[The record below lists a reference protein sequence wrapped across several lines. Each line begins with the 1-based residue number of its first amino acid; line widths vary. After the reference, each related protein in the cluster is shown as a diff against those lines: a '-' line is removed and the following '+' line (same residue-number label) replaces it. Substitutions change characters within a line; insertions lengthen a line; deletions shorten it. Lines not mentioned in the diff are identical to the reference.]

1 MGQYENSRVIT
12 SKHVCSVRVVCVCVW
27 SVSQGG
33 LILMSVCGLY
43 VRWSDINVCVCVWSV
58 SQGGLILM
66 SVSVSVCGLYH
77 RVV

>member
-1 MGQYENSRVIT
+1 M
-12 SKHVCSVRVVCVCVW
+12 SVYVW

-33 LILMSVCGLY
+33 LILMSVY
-43 VRWSDINVCVCVWSV
+43 VWSV

-66 SVSVSVCGLYH
+66 SVSMCGLYH